1 MASRRM
7 RSKNV
12 ATFASGPAVCS
23 PASIPFRTTHVLSL
37 SCPASR
43 RGSIN
48 ERSRCAAPVSL
59 HKASKMKS
67 MSSHWYESRPETNS
81 GLAIAI
87 LPGPRRW
94 AEPNRANAER

>member
-1 MASRRM
+1 
-7 RSKNV
+7 
-12 ATFASGPAVCS
+12 
-23 PASIPFRTTHVLSL
+23 
-37 SCPASR
+37 
-43 RGSIN
+43 
-48 ERSRCAAPVSL
+48 
-59 HKASKMKS
+59 MKS